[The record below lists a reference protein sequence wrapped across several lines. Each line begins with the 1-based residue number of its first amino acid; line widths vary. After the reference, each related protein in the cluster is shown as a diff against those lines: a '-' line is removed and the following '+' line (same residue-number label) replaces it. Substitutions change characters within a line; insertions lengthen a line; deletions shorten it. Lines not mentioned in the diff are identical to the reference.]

1 MFEEG
6 LVGRVVSRLFDVSI
20 VRCFDSSMF
29 RRFDV
34 SVVRKIELS
43 NNPIIETMKIKQI
56 LSILEE
62 MAPLAYAEDFDNV
75 GLLLGNQENEA
86 TGILVCH
93 DALESVI
100 DEAIAKKCNLVV
112 CFHPIIFSGL
122 KKITGKNYV
131 ERTVVKAIKNDIAI
145 YAVHTALDNHKN
157 GVNKIFSDA
166 LGLINTKILVPKQN
180 FIQKL
185 VTYTIPENVEKV
197 RNALFEVGA
206 GKIGN
211 YDDCSFSSQGI
222 GTYMGN
228 ENSNPEIGERF
239 EFVEAQEIKIE
250 VTFEKHLQSK
260 ILKTLFSNHVYEEV
274 AYEIYGMQNTHQN
287 IGLGMIGELEK
298 PMSETD
304 FLAMVKTKMQCGGIR
319 HSEFLN
325 KPIQKVAVL
334 GGSGSFAIKNA
345 IQSGADVFL
354 TADLKY
360 HNFYEAENQ
369 LLLADIGHY
378 ESERFTKNYIVD
390 FLKEKI
396 TNFAV
401 VLSEENTNP
410 VKYL

>member
-1 MFEEG
+1 
-6 LVGRVVSRLFDVSI
+6 
-20 VRCFDSSMF
+20 
-29 RRFDV
+29 
-34 SVVRKIELS
+34 
-43 NNPIIETMKIKQI
+43 MKIKEI
-56 LSILEE
+56 LSILEK

-75 GLLLGNQENEA
+75 GLLVGNQENDA

-93 DALESVI
+93 DALENVI

-131 ERTVVKAIKNDIAI
+131 ERSVLKAIKNDIAI
-145 YAVHTALDNHKN
+145 YAVHTALDNHKD

-185 VTYTIPENVEKV
+185 VTYTVPENAEKL
-197 RNALFEVGA
+197 RKALFDVGA
-206 GKIGN
+206 GTIGN
-211 YDDCSFSSQGI
+211 YDNCSFNSDGFS
-222 GTYMGN
+222 TYQGN
-228 ENSNPEIGERF
+228 ENSNPTVGNKGELT
-239 EFVEAQEIKIE
+239 ETNEIKIE
-250 VTFEKHLQSK
+250 VIFEKHLQSK
-260 ILKTLFSNHVYEEV
+260 MLKALFTNHVYEEV
-274 AYEIYGMQNTHQN
+274 AYEIYDLQNTHQN

-304 FLAMVKTKMQCGGIR
+304 FLAFVKTKMQCGGIR
-319 HSEFLN
+319 HSALLG
-325 KPIQKVAVL
+325 KPIQKIAVL

-345 IQSGADVFL
+345 IQANADVFL
-354 TADLKY
+354 TSDLKY

-369 LLLADIGHY
+369 LVLADIGHF

-390 FLKEKI
+390 FLKKKI
-396 TNFAV
+396 PNFAV
-401 VLSEENTNP
+401 NFSEENTNP

>member
-1 MFEEG
+1 
-6 LVGRVVSRLFDVSI
+6 
-20 VRCFDSSMF
+20 
-29 RRFDV
+29 
-34 SVVRKIELS
+34 
-43 NNPIIETMKIKQI
+43 MKIKE
-56 LSILEE
+56 LFPILEE

-75 GLLLGNQENEA
+75 GLLVGNQENEI
-86 TGILVCH
+86 TGVLVCH
-93 DALESVI
+93 DALENVI
-100 DEAIAKKCNLVV
+100 DEAITKKCNLVI
-112 CFHPIIFSGL
+112 CFHPILFSGL

-157 GVNKIFSDA
+157 GVNKIFCDA
-166 LGLINTKILVPKQN
+166 LGIKNANILVPKSN

-185 VTYTIPENVEKV
+185 VTYTIPENVEKL
-197 RNALFEVGA
+197 RNALFDAGA

-211 YDDCSFSSQGI
+211 YEDCSFNSQGI

-239 EFVEAQEIKIE
+239 EFVEAQEIKVE
-250 VTFEKHLQSK
+250 VTFEKYLHSK
-260 ILKTLFSNHVYEEV
+260 IVKALFSNHVYEEI
-274 AYEIYGMQNTHQN
+274 AYEIYNLENSHQN
-287 IGLGMIGELEK
+287 IGLGMIGELEI
-298 PMSETD
+298 PMNESE
-304 FLAMVKTKMQCGGIR
+304 FLSFVKDKMQCGGIR
-319 HSEFLN
+319 HSPLLN
-325 KPIQKVAVL
+325 RKVSKVAVL

-345 IQSGADVFL
+345 IQAGADVYL

-360 HNFYEAENQ
+360 HNFYESENQ
-369 LLLADIGHY
+369 IVLADIGHF

-396 TNFAV
+396 TNFAI